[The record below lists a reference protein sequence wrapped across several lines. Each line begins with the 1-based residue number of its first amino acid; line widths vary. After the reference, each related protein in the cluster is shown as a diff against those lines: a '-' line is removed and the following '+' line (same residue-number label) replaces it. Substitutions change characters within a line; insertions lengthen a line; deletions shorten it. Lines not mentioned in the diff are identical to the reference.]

1 MIIIMEQLNATDAKR
16 EFGDLL
22 LKAQIE
28 PVSIIKNGKPIAV
41 LVSDKE
47 FHELEAFKEQVLM
60 LAITEGLNDLAKGK
74 IYNHHDVF
82 NDLKKKIND
91 SV

>member
-1 MIIIMEQLNATDAKR
+1 MIIIMKRLNATHAKR

-22 LKAQIE
+22 IKAQTE

-47 FHELEAFKEQVLM
+47 FHELEAFREE
-60 LAITEGLNDLAKGK
+60 AIRFAINEGIEDIAKGR
-74 IYNHHDVF
+74 IHDHDDIF
-82 NDLKKKIND
+82 KELKNKIND
-91 SV
+91 TL

>member
-22 LKAQIE
+22 IKAQTE

-41 LVSDKE
+41 LVSDKA
-47 FHELEAFKEQVLM
+47 FHELEAFKEQVLR
-60 LAITEGLNDLAKGK
+60 LAIVEGLNDLAKGK
-74 IYNHHDVF
+74 THNHRNVF
-82 NDLKKKIND
+82 NDLKKKIDD